1 MEWRAHSDKQESA
14 IFSLLKIL
22 ALLTGIQYGKTSVG
36 AVRTK
41 IKMHTY
47 TRPDDNFIIG
57 APTYKIMAQS
67 TLPAFLS
74 VMRGVGEYHKAD
86 AVFKMH
92 GGGTCY
98 MRTGTDPDSVVGI
111 TNVRHVWGD
120 EAGKFSLLFWQ
131 NLQARAAFRDCQ
143 IDLTSS
149 PYTLNWIYKEIVR
162 PKQRDPRA
170 RPDVNLIQ
178 AASYENPLFPRAEY
192 DRNKLVMEPRRFN
205 MTFGGEW
212 EKPAGLVYGCFDEVE
227 NTCDPFLLPAGTVF
241 YAGIDWGF
249 TKPFAIVVRAIT
261 PGGMH
266 YQVSEVY
273 RTGLTTAAKIQEAAR
288 LKIVYGIK
296 LFYADPEEPASIL
309 AFNQAGLPTIA
320 AENAVKTGVDEHY
333 ELIKA
338 RRYKVFRGSSPHTL
352 DEYDNYHWPELDEIE
367 ADDDEEDPNPVENFN
382 HALDANRYVTVMTK
396 AVTDA
401 KRAPRAPEE
410 PRQED
415 IYKRLERHKR
425 EPRRRGHS
433 ENWSA

>member
-14 IFSLLKIL
+14 VFNLLKIL

-47 TRPDDNFIIG
+47 TDPSDNFIIG
-57 APTYKIMAQS
+57 APTYKIMQQS
-67 TLPAFLS
+67 TLPSFLS
-74 VMRGVGEYHKAD
+74 IMRGMGEYSKSD
-86 AVFKMH
+86 AVFKMN
-92 GGGTCY
+92 GAGTCY
-98 MRTGTDPDSVVGI
+98 MRTGTDADSVVGI
-111 TNVRHVWGD
+111 TNVRHIWGD
-120 EAGKFSLLFWQ
+120 EAGKFSLYFWQ

-170 RPDVNLIQ
+170 RPDVALIQ
-178 AASYENPLFPRAEY
+178 AASNENPLFPQAEF
-192 DRNKLVMEPRRFN
+192 DRNKLVMDPRRFR

-212 EKPAGLVYGCFDEVE
+212 EKPAGLVYGVFDEVE
-227 NTCDPFLLPAGTVF
+227 NICDPLMLPSGTVF
-241 YAGIDWGF
+241 YAGVDWGF

-273 RTGLTTAAKIQEAAR
+273 RTGLTTASKVVEAAR
-288 LKIVYGIK
+288 LKVVYDIRM
-296 LFYADPEEPASIL
+296 FYCDPEEPASIE
-309 AFNQAGLPTIA
+309 AFNRAGLPAIA
-320 AENAVKTGVDEHY
+320 ADNAVKTGVDEHY
-333 ELIKA
+333 ELIKT
-338 RRYKVFRGSSPHTL
+338 RRYKVFRGSSPHTV
-352 DEYDNYHWPELDEIE
+352 DEYENYHWPEPDEL
-367 ADDDEEDPNPVENFN
+367 APDDDEEDPNPVEQGN
-382 HALDANRYVTVMTK
+382 HAMDANRYVTVMTR
-396 AVTDA
+396 AATDR
-401 KRAPRAPEE
+401 KRAPRHEDDKK
-410 PRQED
+410 QED

-433 ENWSA
+433 ESWSA